1 MKFFIYEDLNE
12 EILIKSF
19 SLDGVTTRFGPHP
32 VPDSDK
38 ENSFAICGIG
48 LAIEPINLP
57 SVNSEPSDPNG
68 LISPAPPT
76 SSGGSGG
83 PPDEAYFAA
92 YSEGDYRQWK
102 EVLHMLTGSRGSSR
116 ISLSLLDNTQWL
128 TPGTHDSTSTSSSS
142 FGSNRES
149 MVSTTSS
156 LVNSNRMSAKLDVG
170 EVRSDQPTQ
179 SEESRRLSAAK
190 QQQPLPSPPHILV
203 CVCMYTLAFSVY
215 SILLCIGNGNM

>member
-1 MKFFIYEDLNE
+1 MKFFIYEDINE
-12 EILIKSF
+12 EFLIKSF
-19 SLDGVTTRFGPHP
+19 SLDGVSTRFGPHP

-48 LAIEPINLP
+48 LAIEPINVT
-57 SVNSEPSDPNG
+57 SVTSESGDPNG

-76 SSGGSGG
+76 TSSSSGG
-83 PPDEAYFAA
+83 PMDEAYFAA

-116 ISLSLLDNTQWL
+116 ISLSFLDNAQWL
-128 TPGTHDSTSTSSSS
+128 TTGAHDSTSTSSSS

-149 MVSTTSS
+149 MISTTSS
-156 LVNSNRMSAKLDVG
+156 LVNHRISANKLDIG
-170 EVRSDQPTQ
+170 EPKTDPGQ

-190 QQQPLPSPPHILV
+190 QQQPLPSPPHV
-203 CVCMYTLAFSVY
+203 QVSVY
-215 SILLCIGNGNM
+215 VCGVHIAGGNALSLCA